1 MAIKSKGTGERT
13 AKLLGVGL
21 RTLGRSLVNRLP
33 GGDRIERSAKHWAEV
48 GEDWVKTLG
57 ELRGAAMKMGQLA
70 SQYSDLLPK
79 TLAEQLV
86 KLQNAVEPMPFDELQ
101 PALEQHWKPAQ
112 WKKIERIEPEALAA
126 ASIGQVHR
134 ATLTDGHKV
143 IVKIRYPD
151 IELAVDS
158 DITQLRRIISASKLL
173 PLDNAALNRLMDE
186 IRQRFNEETDYRIE
200 HDNLLHLRKHG
211 RVPGIVY
218 PRPVESLCADGVLV
232 MSEEPGQPLSVART
246 WPQET
251 RDRIGTTLCR
261 WFAHEVF
268 VARAVH
274 ADPHPG
280 NFAFREDGS
289 VVIYDFGCVKHV
301 PEPIVDGVRRVLQA
315 AWRADWAELHEA
327 ELALQGIGEK
337 VLLAEV
343 IPVYSD
349 FADLTLHRLCTDE
362 VFDFSN
368 PEYVDDLRDA
378 AKRHY
383 KHAFSFK
390 PVSDLIFVMRAM
402 SGIYWLLRSLGAQ
415 VPISELLAAHDVGPP
430 SAGNPAAR

>member
-1 MAIKSKGTGERT
+1 
-13 AKLLGVGL
+13 
-21 RTLGRSLVNRLP
+21 
-33 GGDRIERSAKHWAEV
+33 
-48 GEDWVKTLG
+48 
-57 ELRGAAMKMGQLA
+57 MGQLA

-79 TLAEQLV
+79 TLADQLV
-86 KLQNAVEPMPFDELQ
+86 KLQNAVEPMPFEELK
-101 PALEQHWKPAQ
+101 PALKQHWKAAQ
-112 WKKIERIEPEALAA
+112 WKKIAEIESQALAA

-158 DITQLRRIISASKLL
+158 DIKQLRRIISASKLL
-173 PLDNAALNRLMDE
+173 PLDNAALNRLMEE
-186 IRQRFNEETDYRIE
+186 IRQRFNEETDYRKE
-200 HDNLLHLRKHG
+200 HDNLLYLRKQGH
-211 RVPGIVY
+211 VPGIVY
-218 PRPVESLCADGVLV
+218 PKPVESLCADGVLV
-232 MSEEPGQPLSVART
+232 MSEEAGHPLATAKT

-251 RDRIGTTLCR
+251 RNRIGTTLLR
-261 WFAHEVF
+261 WYAHELF

-289 VVIYDFGCVKHV
+289 VVVYDFGCVKHV
-301 PEPIVDGVRRVLQA
+301 PEPIVDGVRRVLRA
-315 AWRADWAELHEA
+315 GWRGDWAELHEA

-349 FADLTLHRLCTDE
+349 FAELTLHRLCTE
-362 VFDFSN
+362 PVFDFSD
-368 PEYVDDLRDA
+368 PGYVDDLRDA
-378 AKRHY
+378 ARRHY
-383 KHAFSFK
+383 KHAFTFK

-415 VPISELLAAHDVGPP
+415 VPVGELLAVHDVGPP
-430 SAGNPAAR
+430 DSENGD